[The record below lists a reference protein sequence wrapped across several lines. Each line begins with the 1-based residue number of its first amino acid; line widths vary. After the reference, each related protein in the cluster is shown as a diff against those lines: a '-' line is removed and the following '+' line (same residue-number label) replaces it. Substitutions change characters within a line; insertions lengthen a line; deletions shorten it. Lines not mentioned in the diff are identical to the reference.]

1 MQIDKIFENFIT
13 NVKKDG
19 VHASIDEI
27 KEATNLMIEIIK
39 QHKDATPEE
48 MIEYV
53 IKDNIDFIEQIKSK
67 YYFPGYTIGAIV
79 GNINIK
85 LLGGNL
91 DDNGRKMDP
100 NALFDIASISK
111 FYTQT
116 IIYNLIK
123 EGKLSFASKIYE
135 LDDRF
140 INLKDITIRD
150 ITSFT
155 TTFMTNGRINEKTNI
170 EEAYKTLYSVK
181 AIDAQKYNYNDIGMM
196 IMKEVAERITGI
208 PYKDLVDKYI
218 ISRYNLKST
227 FLSVPFEKKHLI
239 TGTPNMEN
247 VAVNDSNA
255 NALGGYSGHAGIFA
269 SSDDL
274 LKLGSNLVQG
284 KVIDESMID
293 DIYLEG
299 SAKGRGKMGNVY
311 VSNPKGVDV
320 SYVDRLEPIRSFALQ
335 GSTRVHLNGNKYSV
349 STLLLNPASMSLEKA
364 LENEEKINQ
373 IRVLDGK
380 NPLSLVRKFTF
391 DDFGNPKQYN
401 LVDVRQML
409 PSGKTVEPLLTMN
422 AKMILRLRFLNEFI
436 KEYDKNYNKEISI
449 IKTN

>member
-19 VHASIDEI
+19 VYASVDEI
-27 KEATNLMIEIIK
+27 KEATNLMLEIIK
-39 QHKDATPEE
+39 KHKDATPEE

-79 GNINIK
+79 GNINVK

-123 EGKLSFASKIYE
+123 EGKLSFDSKISD

-140 INLKDITIRD
+140 INLKDLTVRD
-150 ITSFT
+150 ITTFT
-155 TTFMTNGRINEKTNI
+155 TEFITDGRINEKASI
-170 EEAYKTLYSVK
+170 KEAYEALYSVK
-181 AIDAQKYNYNDIGMM
+181 IKEKPKYNYNDIGMM
-196 IMKEVAERITGI
+196 IMKEVMERITGI
-208 PYKDLVDKYI
+208 QYKDLVDKYI
-218 ISRYNLKST
+218 ISKFNLKNT
-227 FLSVPFEKKHLI
+227 FLTIPLEKKHLV

-247 VAVNDSNA
+247 IAVNDSSA

-274 LKLGSNLVQG
+274 LTLGKNVIQG
-284 KVIDESMID
+284 NVIDESMID
-293 DIYLEG
+293 DIYLQG
-299 SAKGRGKMGNVY
+299 IAPAKGRMGNVY
-311 VSNPKGVDV
+311 VSNPEGLKAG
-320 SYVDRLEPIRSFALQ
+320 YIDRLEPIRSFALQ
-335 GSTRVHLNGNKYSV
+335 GSTRVNLNGSKHAI

-364 LENEEKINQ
+364 LENQERINQ
-373 IRVLDGK
+373 DLLLHKQI
-380 NPLSLVRKFTF
+380 PYEQVRKFTI
-391 DDFGNPKQYN
+391 DDNGKVRQYT
-401 LVDVRQML
+401 LVDVRKMHTN
-409 PSGKTVEPLLTMN
+409 GNVINPLLTMN

-436 KEYDKNYNKEISI
+436 KEYDKNYKKEISV

>member
-1 MQIDKIFENFIT
+1 MIYVQIDKIFENFIT

-27 KEATNLMIEIIK
+27 KEATNLMLEIIK

-123 EGKLSFASKIYE
+123 EGKLSFDSKIYE

-155 TTFMTNGRINEKTNI
+155 TTFMPNGRINEKTNI
-170 EEAYKTLYSVK
+170 EEA
-181 AIDAQKYNYNDIGMM
+181 
-196 IMKEVAERITGI
+196 
-208 PYKDLVDKYI
+208 
-218 ISRYNLKST
+218 
-227 FLSVPFEKKHLI
+227 
-239 TGTPNMEN
+239 
-247 VAVNDSNA
+247 
-255 NALGGYSGHAGIFA
+255 
-269 SSDDL
+269 
-274 LKLGSNLVQG
+274 
-284 KVIDESMID
+284 
-293 DIYLEG
+293 
-299 SAKGRGKMGNVY
+299 
-311 VSNPKGVDV
+311 
-320 SYVDRLEPIRSFALQ
+320 
-335 GSTRVHLNGNKYSV
+335 
-349 STLLLNPASMSLEKA
+349 
-364 LENEEKINQ
+364 
-373 IRVLDGK
+373 
-380 NPLSLVRKFTF
+380 
-391 DDFGNPKQYN
+391 
-401 LVDVRQML
+401 
-409 PSGKTVEPLLTMN
+409 
-422 AKMILRLRFLNEFI
+422 
-436 KEYDKNYNKEISI
+436 
-449 IKTN
+449 